1 MTDTEREFLKA
12 VDADTGYQYECLC
25 KTVNAVHT
33 PYCAVY
39 NNRMREISERPN
51 CPPMNI
57 GRKFGTVEGGFLEGF
72 VDNASY
78 CIVRD
83 GKCSR
88 HGAK

>member
-12 VDADTGYQYECLC
+12 VDGDNGRL
-25 KTVNAVHT
+25 H
-33 PYCAVY
+33 
-39 NNRMREISERPN
+39 
-51 CPPMNI
+51 CPPMNV
-57 GRKFGTVEGGFLEGF
+57 GRKFGAVEGGFLEGF

-88 HGAK
+88 HLSGGSK